1 MLDGDGAKAT
11 GSCYLILLRLTP
23 GEQPPAS
30 ILTTAIYNDELS
42 KDVSG
47 WRFTK
52 RTVTGD
58 A

>member
-1 MLDGDGAKAT
+1 MCSSD
-11 GSCYLILLRLTP
+11 LLVLYRLTP

-30 ILTTAIYNDELS
+30 IVTTAIYKDELS

-52 RTVTGD
+52 RTAAGD